1 MNDTPGPVHNR
12 DLDAIPEAK
21 NLPRVQ
27 HLECCCCGND
37 TRGRQW
43 HNRDTG
49 YGLCDDCADDF
60 ERTGAVGPQSMHDY
74 YGIRGVHY
82 KLEQP

>member
-1 MNDTPGPVHNR
+1 MYATIGKTES
-12 DLDAIPEAK
+12 EAEFRRRAMTHK
-21 NLPRVQ
+21 DIQ
-27 HLECCCCGND
+27 HLICCCCGAE

-49 YGLCDDCADDF
+49 YGLCDRCIDLCRRKMTAADM
-60 ERTGAVGPQSMHDY
+60 QSC

-82 KLEQP
+82 DLPDKESV